1 MRILSQRKETIVK
14 RIINRKRIYRSLRT
28 VQMVQPEQCNKC
40 DIDGEEI
47 NMNSINICHERQI
60 ADFRESKRV
69 REKE

>member
-14 RIINRKRIYRSLRT
+14 RIMNRKRIYRSLRT
-28 VQMVQPEQCNKC
+28 VQLVQCNIC

-60 ADFRESKRV
+60 ADFRDSKRG